1 MKRLILILA
10 AFLLALAGRAQGV
23 EMFHLERSFDEP
35 GVSKQLLSRRAT
47 NWYVKARNE
56 YHTVYEYDEKG
67 RGIALEFVYYKVP
80 AGAAYR
86 DVSIRFRIMV
96 TPEDGRYNVS
106 LDRLFVTC
114 YKGRKTVFIE
124 EQIPAA
130 GGHYPDNRLQKDRL
144 YIESVA
150 RDFAQARF
158 DELVSFTCHYMGF
171 DEPDFFMTR
180 DPKIE
185 R

>member
-10 AFLLALAGRAQGV
+10 TFLLAFTGRAQRV
-23 EMFHLERSFDEP
+23 EMFHLEQGFEEP
-35 GVSKQLLSRRAT
+35 GVSKQILTRRAT
-47 NWYVKARNE
+47 NWYVKARKE

-96 TPEDGRYNVS
+96 TPEDGWYNIT
-106 LDRLFVTC
+106 LDRLSVTC

-124 EQIPAA
+124 DQIPA
-130 GGHYPDNRLQKDRL
+130 GEGHYPDDRLQKDRL

-150 RDFAQARF
+150 REFAKARF
-158 DELVSFTCHYMGF
+158 DELIPFTRHYMGF
-171 DEPDFFMTR
+171 DEPDFQMMQ
-180 DPKIE
+180 E
-185 R
+185 